1 MRDDPQG
8 ASDHVRRSRDQA
20 QAALQRAM
28 AAHAAG
34 DIDGALGAAASAIA
48 ADPQYAD
55 AHAYVGNTL
64 VTRKRRFADGLAA
77 LEHAVTLSP
86 HDAALW
92 YTLGWCREY
101 VANALARPKGG
112 RAMAQQ
118 PVAQDAGTLY
128 TLAREALFEALRQH
142 PEPGLRGDIVD
153 ILDVIGSHT
162 GVWWDPA
169 EFPED

>member
-1 MRDDPQG
+1 M
-8 ASDHVRRSRDQA
+8 SRAQA
-20 QAALQRAM
+20 QAALQHAM
-28 AAHAAG
+28 AMHTTG
-34 DIDGALGAAASAIA
+34 NIDGALAAAEESLV

-55 AHAYVGNTL
+55 AHAYIGNTL

-77 LEHAVTLSP
+77 LERAVALSP

-118 PVAQDAGTLY
+118 AVAQDAATLY
-128 TLAREALFEALRQH
+128 ALASEAMFEALRQH

-162 GVWWDPA
+162 GIWWDPS